1 MCDGRE
7 ELKTAA
13 ADEGFIRVALLA
25 IGRHRS
31 QEEIVHWLLWAL
43 FNVVRE
49 RNRFMT
55 KQVEQSMSE
64 APRVKVPKVLNLL
77 ENRCR
82 LFGSCV

>member
-1 MCDGRE
+1 LVVGSVCDGRE

-64 APRVKVPKVLNLL
+64 APRVIGVKRKW
-77 ENRCR
+77 EWEEEE
-82 LFGSCV
+82 